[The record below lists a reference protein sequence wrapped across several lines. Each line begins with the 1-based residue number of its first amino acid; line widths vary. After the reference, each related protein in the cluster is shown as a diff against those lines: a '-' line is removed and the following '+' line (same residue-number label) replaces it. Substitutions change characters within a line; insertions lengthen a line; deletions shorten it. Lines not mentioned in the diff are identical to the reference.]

1 MPYELAIADS
11 VRDRLRKMIKKDS
24 VSYKRIL
31 KIFDQLAEN
40 PEGVGK
46 WMHSEYAMVRE
57 KHIGHF
63 VLKYTINEKEKV
75 VTIVD
80 YDHHK

>member
-24 VSYKRIL
+24 VGYKRIL
-31 KIFDQLAEN
+31 KVFDQLADN

-46 WMHSEYAMVRE
+46 WM
-57 KHIGHF
+57 
-63 VLKYTINEKEKV
+63 KEALAS
-75 VTIVD
+75 TRD
-80 YDHHK
+80 RTGAYRNWDQTSGLP

>member
-31 KIFDQLAEN
+31 KVFD
-40 PEGVGK
+40 
-46 WMHSEYAMVRE
+46 
-57 KHIGHF
+57 
-63 VLKYTINEKEKV
+63 
-75 VTIVD
+75 
-80 YDHHK
+80 